1 MAHLV
6 WWCTHFLMVIFQFA
20 MFNDQR
26 VTVTTTQSSNPMK
39 VGDSSTEQIDEYSY
53 GIYIHICMYVDVDR
67 FTGFVLCM
75 YAPCIQY
82 NWSISLSLYVDG
94 ILM

>member
-6 WWCTHFLMVIFQFA
+6 WWSTHFLMVIFQFA

-26 VTVTTTQSSNPMK
+26 VTVTTTQSTNPMFFTTWGIK

-53 GIYIHICMYVDVDR
+53 DIYIYIHVCM
-67 FTGFVLCM
+67 
-75 YAPCIQY
+75 
-82 NWSISLSLYVDG
+82 
-94 ILM
+94 

>member
-1 MAHLV
+1 
-6 WWCTHFLMVIFQFA
+6 

-26 VTVTTTQSSNPMK
+26 VNVTTTQSTNPMFFTTWGIK

-53 GIYIHICMYVDVDR
+53 DIYICIHIYIYIHICMYVDADR

-82 NWSISLSLYVDG
+82 NWSISLSLS
-94 ILM
+94 M